1 MTERDGI
8 VSKKSMARAT
18 LIVAILGILSK
29 IMGFGREQLIA
40 WFFGATGL
48 TDAYLVALA
57 IPTVLTG
64 LISNPVSTA
73 FLPVFASY
81 VARGDNKGASK
92 VASSVITLSVGTFL
106 LVGIAARPLAPQLV
120 RLFAPGFSGIV
131 FDSAVTLTRLFF
143 PAFALPLLAA
153 LYKVILN
160 SYKQF
165 SIPGIGPFVQ
175 NLAIVALVI
184 LLAPTLGLPALAIAT
199 IAGYLAH
206 VLVQLPSVRK
216 LGLDFKLSIEINQG
230 TRQVLNLSIPLMIGG
245 LATQLYTMIDKN
257 LASRLPSGSIAALS
271 FADRLR
277 LLPMDLFVSAVIT
290 VIYPSL
296 SEMWAKRD
304 SAGMGDTL
312 LTGARYAMFVCIPA
326 ALGLTVLAKPIVR
339 LAFERGAFTP
349 EATLLTAKALSVYSF
364 GIVAL
369 ALSRIVGVAFYS
381 SQDTWR
387 PVLLALGTSGLNI
400 VLDILLVGP
409 FGHTGLA
416 LANVL
421 ASWAGAIMGIVL
433 YVRHIS
439 PVSLKELAQSGSKIL
454 MSAGIMGA
462 FAWVVAGY
470 SGFLAGTGNLRT
482 DLALAVIVVGG
493 SVLVYLGAAL
503 VFRCEE
509 ILLITSIAK
518 QKLGHS
524 RKRI

>member
-1 MTERDGI
+1 
-8 VSKKSMARAT
+8 MARAT

-29 IMGFGREQLIA
+29 IMGFMREQLIA

-81 VARGDNKGASK
+81 VAQDDKKGASK
-92 VASSVITLSVGTFL
+92 VASSIITLSVGTFL
-106 LVGIAARPLAPQLV
+106 LVGVAARPFAPQLV
-120 RLFAPGFSGIV
+120 RLFAPGFSGEI

-153 LYKVILN
+153 LYKVVLN

-165 SIPGIGPFVQ
+165 SVPGIGPFVQ
-175 NLAIVALVI
+175 NLVIVALVT
-184 LLAPTLGLPALAIAT
+184 LLVPVVGLPALAIAT

-216 LGLDFKLSIEINQG
+216 MGLDFKLSIEINEG
-230 TRQVLNLSIPLMIGG
+230 TKKVLNLSLPLVIGG

-257 LASRLPSGSIAALS
+257 LASRLPSGSMSALG

-296 SEMWAKRD
+296 SEMWARKDRT
-304 SAGMGDTL
+304 GMGDTL
-312 LTGARYAMFVCIPA
+312 LTGARYAMFICIPA
-326 ALGLTVLAKPIVR
+326 ALGLAVLAKPIVR

-349 EATLLTAKALSVYSF
+349 DATLLTAGALSVYSF

-400 VLDILLVGP
+400 ILDIILVGF

-416 LANVL
+416 LANVT
-421 ASWAGAIMGIVL
+421 ASWAGAIFGLVL
-433 YVRHIS
+433 YTRYIS
-439 PVSLKELAQSGSKIL
+439 RVSIKELVQSGSKIL
-454 MSAGIMGA
+454 ISAAAMGV
-462 FAWVVAGY
+462 FAWVSARY
-470 SGFLAGTGNLRT
+470 SGFLAGTGSLRK
-482 DLALAVIVVGG
+482 DLALAVVVVGG

-503 VFRCEE
+503 ALKCDE
-509 ILLITSIAK
+509 ILLVTGIAK
-518 QKLGHS
+518 RRLGHL
-524 RKRI
+524 KKDI

>member
-1 MTERDGI
+1 M
-8 VSKKSMARAT
+8 SKKNMARAT

-29 IMGFGREQLIA
+29 IMGFMREQLIA

-81 VARGDNKGASK
+81 VAQDDKKGASK

-106 LVGIAARPLAPQLV
+106 LVGVLARPFAPQLV
-120 RLFAPGFSGIV
+120 RLFAPGFSGEI
-131 FDSAVTLTRLFF
+131 FNSAVTLTRLFF

-165 SIPGIGPFVQ
+165 SVPGIGPFIQ
-175 NLAIVALVI
+175 NLAIVALVT
-184 LLAPTLGLPALAIAT
+184 LLVPVLGLPALAIAT

-206 VLVQLPSVRK
+206 VLVQLPSVRRM
-216 LGLDFKLSIEINQG
+216 GLDFKLSIEISEG
-230 TRQVLNLSIPLMIGG
+230 TKKVLSLSLPLVIGG

-257 LASRLPSGSIAALS
+257 LASRLPSGSMSALG

-296 SEMWAKRD
+296 SEMWARKDR
-304 SAGMGDTL
+304 AGMGDTL
-312 LTGARYAMFVCIPA
+312 LTGARYAMFICIPA

-349 EATLLTAKALSVYSF
+349 DATLLTAGALSVYSF

-400 VLDILLVGP
+400 ILDIILVGP
-409 FGHTGLA
+409 LGHTGLA
-416 LANVL
+416 LANVM
-421 ASWAGAIMGIVL
+421 ASWAGALFGLVL
-433 YVRHIS
+433 YTRYIS
-439 PVSLKELAQSGSKIL
+439 RVSIKELVQSGSKIL
-454 MSAGIMGA
+454 ISAAVMGV
-462 FAWVVAGY
+462 FAWVSASY
-470 SGFLAGTGNLRT
+470 SGFLAGTGSLKK
-482 DLALAVIVVGG
+482 DLILAVVVVGG

-503 VFRCEE
+503 ALKCDE
-509 ILLITSIAK
+509 ILLVTGIAK
-518 QKLGHS
+518 RRLGHL
-524 RKRI
+524 KKDI